1 MIFEVGVN
9 TYMTVEEA
17 DSIVEDEFDSAEAEY
32 EIWQGLNTA
41 SKQRVILKG
50 TRLADTLVWR
60 GKRYP
65 GYQQMPW
72 PRLIQ
77 YRYVDCPYE
86 VKVGILKQ
94 ALKDRVNNVKQETKL
109 QELGVKS
116 YSIKGAS
123 ITFTDNINQNRL
135 SNGIYDTVYREY
147 FEKWMA

>member
-17 DSIVEDEFDSAEAEY
+17 DSIVEDEFDSTDTEY
-32 EIWQGLNTA
+32 EIWQGLDTA
-41 SKQRVILKG
+41 GKQRVIIKG
-50 TRLADTLVWR
+50 TRLVNTLIWR
-60 GKRYP
+60 GTQYP

-94 ALKDRVNNVKQETKL
+94 SLKDRVNDVKQETKL

-147 FEKWMA
+147 FEKWTA

>member
-17 DSIVEDEFDSAEAEY
+17 DSIIEDEFDSTDTEY
-32 EIWQGLNTA
+32 KIWQGLDTA
-41 SKQRVILKG
+41 GKQRAIVKG
-50 TRLADTLVWR
+50 TRLVNTLIWR
-60 GKRYP
+60 GIQYP
-65 GYQQMPW
+65 GYNQMPW

-77 YRYVDCPYE
+77 YRYVDCPYD

-94 ALKDRVNNVKQETKL
+94 SLKDKVNDVKQETKL

-123 ITFTDNINQNRL
+123 ITFTDNVNQNKL
-135 SNGIYDTVYREY
+135 SNGIYDNVYREY

>member
-17 DSIVEDEFDSAEAEY
+17 DSIVEDEFDSTEEEY
-32 EIWQGLNTA
+32 DIWQSLDTA

-50 TRLADTLVWR
+50 TRAISGLIWR
-60 GKRYP
+60 GIQYH
-65 GYQQMPW
+65 GYQQMAW

-77 YRYVDCPYE
+77 YRYVECPYE

-94 ALKDRVNNVKQETKL
+94 SLKDRVNGAKQESKL

-123 ITFTDNINQNRL
+123 ITFNDNVDQSKL
-135 SNGIYDTVYREY
+135 SNGVYDSVYREY